1 VAQIRQVS
9 QLEMLAKGAV
19 IATSVWALHTLPNG
33 LDQCSDQSRRVLASH
48 PIHSA
53 VAFSW
58 LSTLCFQGTHFT
70 NFPSWCSDSFGAFST
85 GGVSTPSLGQAFPN
99 EADDGQHQ
107 LAGLFSVWHTIGQVN
122 TFGLSTLSL
131 ISLALGAVSIVAAYL
146 TLHKAGF
153 ALLLAHMNVGL
164 LAGFGNFSWAGQV
177 VHVSCQHQALLNA
190 AITVDHL
197 TPAAELLPSS
207 PKDSITV
214 DEFFGGYDG
223 AVPTSPPTKA
233 KHTPQDQHSMTAA
246 SQASLAVALGCVGS
260 ACICQLMVDL
270 THPFQLFGHFTAIAI
285 DSASS
290 ILLVHRVTWLI
301 GLFEETCQV
310 T

>member
-1 VAQIRQVS
+1 MA
-9 QLEMLAKGAV
+9 
-19 IATSVWALHTLPNG
+19 
-33 LDQCSDQSRRVLASH
+33 
-48 PIHSA
+48 
-53 VAFSW
+53 
-58 LSTLCFQGTHFT
+58 
-70 NFPSWCSDSFGAFST
+70 
-85 GGVSTPSLGQAFPN
+85 SLGSLPWDERLLHFL
-99 EADDGQHQ
+99 GTI
-107 LAGLFSVWHTIGQVN
+107 FSVWHTIGQVN

-223 AVPTSPPTKA
+223 AV
-233 KHTPQDQHSMTAA
+233 
-246 SQASLAVALGCVGS
+246 
-260 ACICQLMVDL
+260 
-270 THPFQLFGHFTAIAI
+270 
-285 DSASS
+285 
-290 ILLVHRVTWLI
+290 LI
-301 GLFEETCQV
+301 GLACWSLESLGSLASSRRLAKSLEPT
-310 T
+310 

>member
-1 VAQIRQVS
+1 MAFDFGWLCKISHTKITNSRRKCSREAVHCNCVAVLSRPILVFRVAKVAQIRQVS

-122 TFGLSTLSL
+122 TFGL
-131 ISLALGAVSIVAAYL
+131 L
-146 TLHKAGF
+146 TLWLSCRLQHK
-153 ALLLAHMNVGL
+153 
-164 LAGFGNFSWAGQV
+164 
-177 VHVSCQHQALLNA
+177 
-190 AITVDHL
+190 
-197 TPAAELLPSS
+197 PSLHHR
-207 PKDSITV
+207 IN
-214 DEFFGGYDG
+214 
-223 AVPTSPPTKA
+223 
-233 KHTPQDQHSMTAA
+233 TA
-246 SQASLAVALGCVGS
+246 
-260 ACICQLMVDL
+260 
-270 THPFQLFGHFTAIAI
+270 
-285 DSASS
+285 
-290 ILLVHRVTWLI
+290 
-301 GLFEETCQV
+301 
-310 T
+310 